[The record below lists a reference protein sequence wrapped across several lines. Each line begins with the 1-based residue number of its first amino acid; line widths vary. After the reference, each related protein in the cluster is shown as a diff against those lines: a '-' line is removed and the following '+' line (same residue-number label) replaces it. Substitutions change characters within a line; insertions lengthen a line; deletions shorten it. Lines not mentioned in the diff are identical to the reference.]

1 MEFIGYMIMLILFIY
16 VLDTNSKVKTLYR
29 KIYLEDE
36 NDKGNTFRI
45 LKQNIGE
52 TIQISIKESYSEFG
66 QMGDVAFDTIGEN
79 KVTVLSINKDW
90 VHLKLHGKQIVEKL
104 IRIESIALID
114 VGKLWNK
121 MTKPPVLQHWWFS
134 IIHGRIAYFLVL
146 FLIIQWIPT
155 TLYLVSAYIV
165 ETLLSDSNKL

>member
-16 VLDTNSKVKTLYR
+16 VLDTNSKVKTIYR

-66 QMGDVAFDTIGEN
+66 QMGDAAFDTIGEN
-79 KVTVLSINKDW
+79 KVTILSINKDW
-90 VHLKLHGKQIVEKL
+90 VHLELHVKQTVEKL

-114 VGKLWNK
+114 VGKWQLKTNPAS
-121 MTKPPVLQHWWFS
+121 T
-134 IIHGRIAYFLVL
+134 I
-146 FLIIQWIPT
+146 
-155 TLYLVSAYIV
+155 LYWRGFTV
-165 ETLLSDSNKL
+165 

>member
-45 LKQNIGE
+45 LKQNIGK

-79 KVTVLSINKDW
+79 KVTILSINKDW

-104 IRIESIALID
+104 IRIESIASID

-121 MTKPPVLQHWWFS
+121 LTKPPVLQHWWFS
-134 IIHGRIAYFLVL
+134 IIQGWIACFFVL

>member
-1 MEFIGYMIMLILFIY
+1 MKGASRMEFIGYMIMLILFIY

-45 LKQNIGE
+45 LKQNIGK
-52 TIQISIKESYSEFG
+52 TIQISIKENYSEFG
-66 QMGDVAFDTIGEN
+66 QMGEAAFESIGEN
-79 KVTVLSINKDW
+79 KVTILSINKDW

-114 VGKLWNK
+114 VGKL
-121 MTKPPVLQHWWFS
+121 
-134 IIHGRIAYFLVL
+134 
-146 FLIIQWIPT
+146 
-155 TLYLVSAYIV
+155 
-165 ETLLSDSNKL
+165 

>member
-45 LKQNIGE
+45 LKQNIGK

-114 VGKLWNK
+114 VGK
-121 MTKPPVLQHWWFS
+121 S
-134 IIHGRIAYFLVL
+134 
-146 FLIIQWIPT
+146 
-155 TLYLVSAYIV
+155 
-165 ETLLSDSNKL
+165 

>member
-45 LKQNIGE
+45 LKQNIGK

-79 KVTVLSINKDW
+79 KVTILSINKDW
-90 VHLKLHGKQIVEKL
+90 VHLELHGKQIVEKL
-104 IRIESIALID
+104 IRIESIASID
-114 VGKLWNK
+114 VGKWQLKTN
-121 MTKPPVLQHWWFS
+121 
-134 IIHGRIAYFLVL
+134 
-146 FLIIQWIPT
+146 PT
-155 TLYLVSAYIV
+155 STILYWRGFTV
-165 ETLLSDSNKL
+165 